1 MLMPDSLALQ
11 RLMEPAPITMGRS
24 RSAALLPGTT
34 FQIFL
39 PWTET
44 KAPLGE
50 ATADGMLIE
59 GTATIL
65 LVNDEEMN
73 LAVGQAILE
82 KLR

>member
-1 MLMPDSLALQ
+1 
-11 RLMEPAPITMGRS
+11 
-24 RSAALLPGTT
+24 
-34 FQIFL
+34 
-39 PWTET
+39 
-44 KAPLGE
+44 
-50 ATADGMLIE
+50 MLIE